1 MLHHVSDDPML
12 DSLKPYAISHK
23 SFIRL
28 LDVLESG
35 GFSSFLLNES
45 ARQQKGV
52 LLSFDDCPRH
62 LWDFAIPELLRRGMK
77 AAFYMPTAHLDGY
90 NEWDVAQGRCRVEL
104 MNAAEIKELSKLGM
118 EVGAHGH
125 RHVRMGD
132 ISDAGLLLQE
142 LQLSRSILQEISGQQ
157 VLSMAYPFGSVPVN
171 YKSQLKEAGF
181 QYGLS
186 IYQPWESRYALRRFI
201 YHDGDTRQKLIKK
214 LSLTYRIYRCATDR
228 FK

>member
-1 MLHHVSDDPML
+1 ML

-28 LDVLESG
+28 LDVLDSG
-35 GFSSFLLNES
+35 GFSSSLLNES
-45 ARQQKGV
+45 AGQHKGV

-90 NEWDVAQGRCRVEL
+90 NEWDVAQGRSRVEL

-142 LQLSRSILQEISGQQ
+142 LQLSRSILQEIILN
-157 VLSMAYPFGSVPVN
+157 VLLFFPSPTGEPRLSPLTAIVN
-171 YKSQLKEAGF
+171 
-181 QYGLS
+181 
-186 IYQPWESRYALRRFI
+186 
-201 YHDGDTRQKLIKK
+201 
-214 LSLTYRIYRCATDR
+214 
-228 FK
+228 